1 MLQRESS
8 FRAGLSEK
16 RSVSLALA
24 FIAFHARAALAE
36 PSASGT
42 GETIR
47 RKFYPGPVFLL
58 NHENP
63 QASARRAFLQV
74 KISNNRSQKQKT
86 RLPAA

>member
-1 MLQRESS
+1 MQQYGLPAPSGLDAAKGKLLS
-8 FRAGLSEK
+8 RAGHSEK

-47 RKFYPGPVFLL
+47 RKFY
-58 NHENP
+58 
-63 QASARRAFLQV
+63 SARFF
-74 KISNNRSQKQKT
+74 S
-86 RLPAA
+86 